1 MKIDRILRSRRKTL
15 ALIVHRDGSLEV
27 RAPLRLS
34 QAAIQT
40 FVERKTAWIARQR
53 ARLAESQTPP
63 LRIGYTNGSR
73 LWFLGQMLTLEF
85 CSESRAIHADGQ
97 RLIVPAR
104 LQSRIE
110 SAIETWF
117 RAEARRVIT
126 QRAEHYARANGL
138 RFGGIRINNARTR
151 WGSCGAANRLNFP
164 FRLVM
169 APPEVIDYVV
179 VHELVHTVERN
190 HSRSFWTRV
199 EAVLPDYRRLRRWLK
214 LNGRWLDL
222 AYEADPERIQ
232 AVSVLTPSRKRRVSM
247 V

>member
-1 MKIDRILRSRRKTL
+1 MKIDRLLRSKRKTL
-15 ALIVHRDGSLEV
+15 ALIVRNDGSLEV

-40 FVERKTAWIARQR
+40 FVESKAAWISRQR
-53 ARLAESQTPP
+53 ARLAASPAPP
-63 LRIGYTNGSR
+63 VKIGYANGSK
-73 LWFLGQMLTLEF
+73 LWLLGQLFTLEF
-85 CSESRAIHADGQ
+85 SSESRAIHADGQ

-104 LQSRIE
+104 LQTKIE
-110 SAIETWF
+110 SALAAWF

-126 QRAEHYARANGL
+126 QRAEHYARAHGL
-138 RFGGIRINNARTR
+138 RFTGIRINAARTR
-151 WGSCGAANRLNFP
+151 WGSCGATKRLNFP

-190 HSRSFWTRV
+190 HSRAFWAKV

-222 AYEADPERIQ
+222 ALEANPANIQ
-232 AVSVLTPSRKRRVSM
+232 TVAVQAPSPGRREANG
-247 V
+247 